1 MRMRLVVGFIL
12 LFFIFLLS
20 RVYYLSIKSNVYYE
34 ELAKQNAIKT
44 EFLPPVRGQI
54 TDRNGTLLAINDLG
68 FSISIKPYLSIKKS
82 NKGILDKELSELTN
96 LFPDLNASKLAE
108 IYKRND
114 SYYNQDFIKV
124 VDFIPYDEII
134 PHYSELNL
142 NKTIK
147 IDPVVKRKY
156 PFGKLASHIIGY
168 VGKANLQ
175 DVQENEIAKLSNYTG
190 KSGIERYYNDIL
202 QGEKGTRVYKV
213 NALNQ
218 EVEQL
223 SYTPAMSNDI
233 ELTIDIELQSYL
245 TSLFEGN
252 AGAAIIM
259 NVNDGSILAAGS
271 FPEYDLNP
279 FVTGISFKD
288 WDELSNS
295 LDHPFTNKL
304 INGYYPPGSVVKMGV
319 GLSFLNSKNISPS
332 TQYVCNGSIEL
343 GGRFFR
349 CWNRSGHGPVDLKHA
364 IKYSCDVYF
373 YNGSLQVGIDQISET
388 LSRIGFGAKTGVDLP
403 SEFVGTLPSKEWKMQ
418 RYRQSWFQGD
428 TLNTAI
434 GQGNFLA
441 TPMQIA
447 RYTAQIAKGAEV
459 VPHFLKSVENNNT
472 ITEDKA
478 QDSNEIF
485 TLFEKSQLPYIRD
498 AMYAVANEQ
507 GGTSYHYLRNLEVK
521 VAAKTGTAQVVGFSQ
536 ADKNRVDEK
545 QLRYYTRSH
554 AWVTSY
560 APYSKPRYVVTVL
573 VEHGGRTISSGVATA
588 KIYQKMI
595 ELGYFKPE
603 NKANSPKKN

>member
-447 RYTAQIAKGAEV
+447 RYTAQIAKGGEV
-459 VPHFLKSVENNNT
+459 IPHFLKSIENNNT
-472 ITEDKA
+472 TIENQMDENKK
-478 QDSNEIF
+478 EIF

-507 GGTSYHYLRNLEVK
+507 GGTSYRYLHNLDVK

-536 ADKNRVDEK
+536 TDKNRVDEK
-545 QLRYYTRSH
+545 QFEYYTRSH
-554 AWVTSY
+554 AWLTSY
-560 APYSKPRYVVTVL
+560 APYSKPKYVVIVL
-573 VEHGGRTISSGVATA
+573 LEHGGRNITSGATVA

-595 ELGYFKPE
+595 DLGYFK
-603 NKANSPKKN
+603 

>member
-1 MRMRLVVGFIL
+1 
-12 LFFIFLLS
+12 
-20 RVYYLSIKSNVYYE
+20 
-34 ELAKQNAIKT
+34 
-44 EFLPPVRGQI
+44 
-54 TDRNGTLLAINDLG
+54 INDLG

-295 LDHPFTNKL
+295 LEHPFTNKL

-447 RYTAQIAKGAEV
+447 RYTAQIAKGGEV
-459 VPHFLKSVENNNT
+459 IPHFLKSIENNNT
-472 ITEDKA
+472 TIENQMDENKK
-478 QDSNEIF
+478 EIF

-507 GGTSYHYLRNLEVK
+507 GGTSYRYLHNLDVK

-536 ADKNRVDEK
+536 TDKNRVDEK
-545 QLRYYTRSH
+545 QFEYYTRSH
-554 AWVTSY
+554 AWLTSY
-560 APYSKPRYVVTVL
+560 APYSKPKYVVTVL
-573 VEHGGRTISSGVATA
+573 LEHGGRNITSGATVA

-595 ELGYFKPE
+595 DLGYFK
-603 NKANSPKKN
+603 

>member
-20 RVYYLSIKSNVYYE
+20 RVYYLSIKLNVYYE

-447 RYTAQIAKGAEV
+447 RYTAQIAKGGEV
-459 VPHFLKSVENNNT
+459 IPHFLKSIENNNT
-472 ITEDKA
+472 TIENQMDENKK
-478 QDSNEIF
+478 EIF

-507 GGTSYHYLRNLEVK
+507 GGTSYRYLHNLDVK

-536 ADKNRVDEK
+536 TDKNRVDEK
-545 QLRYYTRSH
+545 QFEYYTRSH
-554 AWVTSY
+554 AWLTSY
-560 APYSKPRYVVTVL
+560 APYSKPKYVVTVL
-573 VEHGGRTISSGVATA
+573 LEHGGRNITSGATVA

-595 ELGYFKPE
+595 ELGYFK
-603 NKANSPKKN
+603 

>member
-44 EFLPPVRGQI
+44 EFLAPVRGQI

-223 SYTPAMSNDI
+223 SYTPAKSNDI

-447 RYTAQIAKGAEV
+447 RYTAQIAKGGEV
-459 VPHFLKSVENNNT
+459 IPRFLKSIENNNT
-472 ITEDKA
+472 TIENKK
-478 QDSNEIF
+478 EIF

-507 GGTSYHYLRNLEVK
+507 GGTSYRYLHNLDVK

-536 ADKNRVDEK
+536 TDTNRVDEK
-545 QLRYYTRSH
+545 QFEYYTRSH
-554 AWVTSY
+554 AWLTSY
-560 APYSKPRYVVTVL
+560 APYSKPKYVVTVL
-573 VEHGGRTISSGVATA
+573 LEHGGRNITSGATVA

-595 ELGYFKPE
+595 ELGYFK
-603 NKANSPKKN
+603 

>member
-447 RYTAQIAKGAEV
+447 RYTAQIAKGGEV
-459 VPHFLKSVENNNT
+459 IPHFLKSIENNNT
-472 ITEDKA
+472 TIENQMDENKK
-478 QDSNEIF
+478 EIF

-507 GGTSYHYLRNLEVK
+507 GGTSYRYLHNLDVK

-536 ADKNRVDEK
+536 TDKNRVDEK
-545 QLRYYTRSH
+545 QFEYYTRSH
-554 AWVTSY
+554 AWLTSY
-560 APYSKPRYVVTVL
+560 APYSKPKYVVTVL
-573 VEHGGRTISSGVATA
+573 LEHGGRNIISGATVA

-595 ELGYFKPE
+595 ELGYFK
-603 NKANSPKKN
+603 

>member
-223 SYTPAMSNDI
+223 SCTPAMSNDI

-447 RYTAQIAKGAEV
+447 RYTAQIAKGGEV
-459 VPHFLKSVENNNT
+459 IPHFLKSIENNNT
-472 ITEDKA
+472 TIENQMDENKK
-478 QDSNEIF
+478 EIF

-507 GGTSYHYLRNLEVK
+507 GGTSYRYLHNLNVK

-536 ADKNRVDEK
+536 TDKNRVDEK
-545 QLRYYTRSH
+545 QFEYYTRSH
-554 AWVTSY
+554 AWLTSY
-560 APYSKPRYVVTVL
+560 APYSKPKYVVTVL
-573 VEHGGRTISSGVATA
+573 LEHGGRNITSGATVA

-595 ELGYFKPE
+595 ELGYFK
-603 NKANSPKKN
+603 

>member
-223 SYTPAMSNDI
+223 SHTPAMSNDI

-447 RYTAQIAKGAEV
+447 RYTAQIAKGGEV
-459 VPHFLKSVENNNT
+459 IPHFLKSIENNNT
-472 ITEDKA
+472 TIENQMDENKK
-478 QDSNEIF
+478 EIF

-507 GGTSYHYLRNLEVK
+507 GGTSYRYLHNLDVK

-536 ADKNRVDEK
+536 TDKNRVDEK
-545 QLRYYTRSH
+545 QFEYYTRSH
-554 AWVTSY
+554 AWLTSY
-560 APYSKPRYVVTVL
+560 APYSKPKYVVTVL
-573 VEHGGRTISSGVATA
+573 LEHGGRNITSGATVA

-595 ELGYFKPE
+595 ELGYFK
-603 NKANSPKKN
+603 

>member
-134 PHYSELNL
+134 SHYSELNL

-388 LSRIGFGAKTGVDLP
+388 LSRIGFGVKTGVDLP

-447 RYTAQIAKGAEV
+447 RYTAQIAKGGEV
-459 VPHFLKSVENNNT
+459 IPHFLKSIENNNT
-472 ITEDKA
+472 TIENQMDENKK
-478 QDSNEIF
+478 EIF

-507 GGTSYHYLRNLEVK
+507 GGTSYRYLHNLNVK

-536 ADKNRVDEK
+536 TDKNRVDEK
-545 QLRYYTRSH
+545 QFEYYTRSH
-554 AWVTSY
+554 AWLTSY
-560 APYSKPRYVVTVL
+560 APYSKPKYVVTVL
-573 VEHGGRTISSGVATA
+573 LEHGGRNITSGATVA

-595 ELGYFKPE
+595 ELGYFK
-603 NKANSPKKN
+603 

>member
-1 MRMRLVVGFIL
+1 
-12 LFFIFLLS
+12 
-20 RVYYLSIKSNVYYE
+20 
-34 ELAKQNAIKT
+34 
-44 EFLPPVRGQI
+44 
-54 TDRNGTLLAINDLG
+54 RNGTLLAINDLG

-447 RYTAQIAKGAEV
+447 RYTAQIAKGGEV
-459 VPHFLKSVENNNT
+459 IPHFLKSIENNNT
-472 ITEDKA
+472 TIENQMDENKK
-478 QDSNEIF
+478 EIF

-507 GGTSYHYLRNLEVK
+507 GGTSYRYLHNLDVK

-536 ADKNRVDEK
+536 TDKNRVDEK
-545 QLRYYTRSH
+545 QFEYYTRSH
-554 AWVTSY
+554 AWLTSY
-560 APYSKPRYVVTVL
+560 APYSKPKYVVTVL
-573 VEHGGRTISSGVATA
+573 LEHGGRNITSGATVA

-595 ELGYFKPE
+595 ELGYFK
-603 NKANSPKKN
+603 

>member
-156 PFGKLASHIIGY
+156 PFGKLVSHIIGY

-447 RYTAQIAKGAEV
+447 RYTAQIAKGGEV
-459 VPHFLKSVENNNT
+459 IPHFLKSIENNNT
-472 ITEDKA
+472 TIENQMDENKK
-478 QDSNEIF
+478 EIF

-507 GGTSYHYLRNLEVK
+507 GGTSYRYLHNLNVK

-536 ADKNRVDEK
+536 TDKNRVDEK
-545 QLRYYTRSH
+545 QFEYYTRSH
-554 AWVTSY
+554 AWLTSY
-560 APYSKPRYVVTVL
+560 APYSKPKYVVTVL
-573 VEHGGRTISSGVATA
+573 LEHGGRNITSGATVA

-595 ELGYFKPE
+595 ELGYFK
-603 NKANSPKKN
+603 

>member
-202 QGEKGTRVYKV
+202 QGEKGTRIYKV

-447 RYTAQIAKGAEV
+447 RYTAQIAKGGEV
-459 VPHFLKSVENNNT
+459 IPHFLKSIENNNT
-472 ITEDKA
+472 TIENQMDENKK
-478 QDSNEIF
+478 EIF

-507 GGTSYHYLRNLEVK
+507 GGTSYRYLHNLNVK

-536 ADKNRVDEK
+536 TDKNRVDEK
-545 QLRYYTRSH
+545 QFEYYTRSH
-554 AWVTSY
+554 AWLTSY
-560 APYSKPRYVVTVL
+560 APYSKPKYVVTVL
-573 VEHGGRTISSGVATA
+573 LEHGGRNITSGATVA

-595 ELGYFKPE
+595 ELGYFK
-603 NKANSPKKN
+603 

>member
-1 MRMRLVVGFIL
+1 M
-12 LFFIFLLS
+12 FLLS

-447 RYTAQIAKGAEV
+447 RYTAQIAKGGEV
-459 VPHFLKSVENNNT
+459 IPHFLKSIENNNNTT
-472 ITEDKA
+472 IENQMDENKK
-478 QDSNEIF
+478 EIF

-507 GGTSYHYLRNLEVK
+507 GGTSYRYLHNLDVK

-536 ADKNRVDEK
+536 TDKNRVDEK
-545 QLRYYTRSH
+545 QFEYYTRSH
-554 AWVTSY
+554 AWLTSY
-560 APYSKPRYVVTVL
+560 APYSKPKYVVTVL
-573 VEHGGRTISSGVATA
+573 LEHGGRNITSGATVA

-595 ELGYFKPE
+595 ELGYFK
-603 NKANSPKKN
+603 

>member
-54 TDRNGTLLAINDLG
+54 TDRNGTLLTINDLG

-447 RYTAQIAKGAEV
+447 RYTAQIAKGGEV
-459 VPHFLKSVENNNT
+459 IPHFLKSIENNNNTT
-472 ITEDKA
+472 IENQMDENKK
-478 QDSNEIF
+478 EIF

-507 GGTSYHYLRNLEVK
+507 GGTSYRYLHNLDVK

-536 ADKNRVDEK
+536 TDKNRVDEK
-545 QLRYYTRSH
+545 QFEYYTRSH
-554 AWVTSY
+554 AWLTSY
-560 APYSKPRYVVTVL
+560 APYSKPKYVVTVL
-573 VEHGGRTISSGVATA
+573 LEHGGRNITSGATVA

-595 ELGYFKPE
+595 ELGYFK
-603 NKANSPKKN
+603 

>member
-44 EFLPPVRGQI
+44 EFLAPVRGQI

-82 NKGILDKELSELTN
+82 NKGILDKELSELAN

-223 SYTPAMSNDI
+223 SCTPAMSNDI

-447 RYTAQIAKGAEV
+447 RYTAQIAKGGEV
-459 VPHFLKSVENNNT
+459 IPHFLKSIENNNT
-472 ITEDKA
+472 TIENQMDENKK
-478 QDSNEIF
+478 EIF

-507 GGTSYHYLRNLEVK
+507 GGTSYRYLHNLDVK

-536 ADKNRVDEK
+536 TDKNRVDEK
-545 QLRYYTRSH
+545 QFEYYTRSH
-554 AWVTSY
+554 AWLTSY
-560 APYSKPRYVVTVL
+560 APYSKPKYVVTVL
-573 VEHGGRTISSGVATA
+573 LEHGGRNITSGVTVA

-595 ELGYFKPE
+595 ELGYFK
-603 NKANSPKKN
+603 

>member
-54 TDRNGTLLAINDLG
+54 ADRNGTLLAINDLG

-447 RYTAQIAKGAEV
+447 RYTAQIAKGGEV
-459 VPHFLKSVENNNT
+459 IPHFLKSIENNNT
-472 ITEDKA
+472 TIENQMDENKK
-478 QDSNEIF
+478 EIF

-507 GGTSYHYLRNLEVK
+507 GGTSYRYLHNLDVK

-536 ADKNRVDEK
+536 TDKNRVDEK
-545 QLRYYTRSH
+545 QFEYYTRSH
-554 AWVTSY
+554 AWLTSY
-560 APYSKPRYVVTVL
+560 APYSKPKYVVTVL
-573 VEHGGRTISSGVATA
+573 LEHGGRNITSGATVA

-595 ELGYFKPE
+595 ELGYFK
-603 NKANSPKKN
+603 

>member
-447 RYTAQIAKGAEV
+447 RYTAQIAKGGEV
-459 VPHFLKSVENNNT
+459 IPHFLKSIENNNT
-472 ITEDKA
+472 TIENQMDENKK
-478 QDSNEIF
+478 EIF

-507 GGTSYHYLRNLEVK
+507 GGTSYRYLHNLDVK

-536 ADKNRVDEK
+536 TDKNRVDEK
-545 QLRYYTRSH
+545 QFEYYTRSH
-554 AWVTSY
+554 AWLTSY
-560 APYSKPRYVVTVL
+560 APYSKPKYVVTVL
-573 VEHGGRTISSGVATA
+573 LEHGGRNITSGATVA

-595 ELGYFKPE
+595 ELEYFK
-603 NKANSPKKN
+603 

>member
-447 RYTAQIAKGAEV
+447 RYTAQIAKGGEV
-459 VPHFLKSVENNNT
+459 IPHFLKSIENNNT
-472 ITEDKA
+472 TIENQMYENKK
-478 QDSNEIF
+478 EIF

-507 GGTSYHYLRNLEVK
+507 GGTSYRYLHNLNVK

-536 ADKNRVDEK
+536 TDKNRVDEK
-545 QLRYYTRSH
+545 QFEYYTRSH
-554 AWVTSY
+554 AWLTSY
-560 APYSKPRYVVTVL
+560 APYSKPKYVVTVL
-573 VEHGGRTISSGVATA
+573 LEHGGRNITSGATVA

-595 ELGYFKPE
+595 ELGYFK
-603 NKANSPKKN
+603 

>member
-403 SEFVGTLPSKEWKMQ
+403 SEFIGTLPSKEWKMQ

-447 RYTAQIAKGAEV
+447 RYTAQIAKGGEV
-459 VPHFLKSVENNNT
+459 IPHFLKSIENNNT
-472 ITEDKA
+472 TIENQMDENKK
-478 QDSNEIF
+478 EIF

-507 GGTSYHYLRNLEVK
+507 GGTSYRYLHNLDVK

-536 ADKNRVDEK
+536 TDKNRVDEK
-545 QLRYYTRSH
+545 QFEYYTRSH
-554 AWVTSY
+554 AWLTSY
-560 APYSKPRYVVTVL
+560 APYSKPKYVVTVL
-573 VEHGGRTISSGVATA
+573 LEHGGRNITSGATVA

-595 ELGYFKPE
+595 ELGYFK
-603 NKANSPKKN
+603 

>member
-44 EFLPPVRGQI
+44 EFLAPVRGQI

-223 SYTPAMSNDI
+223 SYIPAKSNDI

-388 LSRIGFGAKTGVDLP
+388 LSRIGFGVKTGVDLP

-447 RYTAQIAKGAEV
+447 RYTAQIAKGGEV
-459 VPHFLKSVENNNT
+459 IPHFLKSIENNNT
-472 ITEDKA
+472 TIENQMDENKK
-478 QDSNEIF
+478 EIF

-507 GGTSYHYLRNLEVK
+507 GGTSYRYLHNLDVK
-521 VAAKTGTAQVVGFSQ
+521 VVAKTGTAQVVGFSQ
-536 ADKNRVDEK
+536 TDKNRVDEK
-545 QLRYYTRSH
+545 QFKYYTRSH
-554 AWVTSY
+554 AWLTSY
-560 APYSKPRYVVTVL
+560 APYSKPKYVVTVL
-573 VEHGGRTISSGVATA
+573 LEHGGRNITSGATVA

-595 ELGYFKPE
+595 DLGYFK
-603 NKANSPKKN
+603 

>member
-223 SYTPAMSNDI
+223 SYAPAMSNDI

-447 RYTAQIAKGAEV
+447 RYTAQIAKGGEV
-459 VPHFLKSVENNNT
+459 IPHFLKSIENNNT
-472 ITEDKA
+472 TIENQMDENKK
-478 QDSNEIF
+478 EIF

-507 GGTSYHYLRNLEVK
+507 GGTSYRYLHNLDVK

-536 ADKNRVDEK
+536 TDKNRVDEK
-545 QLRYYTRSH
+545 QFEYYTRSH
-554 AWVTSY
+554 AWLTSY
-560 APYSKPRYVVTVL
+560 APYSKPKYVVTVL
-573 VEHGGRTISSGVATA
+573 LEHGGRNITSGATVA

-595 ELGYFKPE
+595 DLGYFK
-603 NKANSPKKN
+603 

>member
-44 EFLPPVRGQI
+44 EFLAPVRGQI

-82 NKGILDKELSELTN
+82 NKGILDKELSELAN

-388 LSRIGFGAKTGVDLP
+388 LSRIGFGTKTGVDLP

-447 RYTAQIAKGAEV
+447 RYTAQIAKGGEV
-459 VPHFLKSVENNNT
+459 IPHFLKSIENNNT
-472 ITEDKA
+472 TIENQMDENKK
-478 QDSNEIF
+478 EIF

-507 GGTSYHYLRNLEVK
+507 GGTSYRYLHNLDVK

-536 ADKNRVDEK
+536 TDKNRVDEK
-545 QLRYYTRSH
+545 QFEYYTRSH
-554 AWVTSY
+554 AWLTSY
-560 APYSKPRYVVTVL
+560 APYSKPKYVVTVL
-573 VEHGGRTISSGVATA
+573 LEHGGRNITSGVTVA

-595 ELGYFKPE
+595 ELGYFK
-603 NKANSPKKN
+603 

>member
-44 EFLPPVRGQI
+44 EFLAPVRGQI

-245 TSLFEGN
+245 TSLLEGN

-447 RYTAQIAKGAEV
+447 RYTAQIAKGGEV
-459 VPHFLKSVENNNT
+459 IPHFLKSIENNNT
-472 ITEDKA
+472 TIENQMDENKK
-478 QDSNEIF
+478 EIF

-507 GGTSYHYLRNLEVK
+507 GGTSYRYLHNLDVK

-536 ADKNRVDEK
+536 TDKNRVDEK
-545 QLRYYTRSH
+545 QFEYYTRSH
-554 AWVTSY
+554 AWLTSY
-560 APYSKPRYVVTVL
+560 APYSKPKYVVTVL
-573 VEHGGRTISSGVATA
+573 LEHGGRNITSGATVA

-595 ELGYFKPE
+595 ELGYFK
-603 NKANSPKKN
+603 

>member
-96 LFPDLNASKLAE
+96 LFPDLNVSKLAE

-447 RYTAQIAKGAEV
+447 RYTAQIAKGGEV
-459 VPHFLKSVENNNT
+459 IPHFLKSIENNNT
-472 ITEDKA
+472 TIENQMDENKK
-478 QDSNEIF
+478 EIF

-507 GGTSYHYLRNLEVK
+507 GGTSYRYLHNLDVK

-536 ADKNRVDEK
+536 TDKNRVDEK
-545 QLRYYTRSH
+545 QFEYYTRSH
-554 AWVTSY
+554 AWLTSY
-560 APYSKPRYVVTVL
+560 APYSKPKYVVTVL
-573 VEHGGRTISSGVATA
+573 LEHGGRNITSGATVA

-595 ELGYFKPE
+595 DLGYFK
-603 NKANSPKKN
+603 

>member
-20 RVYYLSIKSNVYYE
+20 RVHYLSIKSNVYYE

-447 RYTAQIAKGAEV
+447 RYTAQIAKGGEV
-459 VPHFLKSVENNNT
+459 IPHFLKSIENNNT
-472 ITEDKA
+472 TIENQMDENKK
-478 QDSNEIF
+478 EIF

-507 GGTSYHYLRNLEVK
+507 GGTSYRYLHNLNVK

-536 ADKNRVDEK
+536 TDKNRVDEK
-545 QLRYYTRSH
+545 QFEYYTRSH
-554 AWVTSY
+554 AWLTSY
-560 APYSKPRYVVTVL
+560 APYSKPKYVVTVL
-573 VEHGGRTISSGVATA
+573 LEHGGRNITSGATVA

-595 ELGYFKPE
+595 ELGYFK
-603 NKANSPKKN
+603 

>member
-134 PHYSELNL
+134 SHYSELNL

-388 LSRIGFGAKTGVDLP
+388 FSRIGFGAKTGVDLP

-447 RYTAQIAKGAEV
+447 RYTAQIAKGGEV
-459 VPHFLKSVENNNT
+459 IPHFLKSIENNNT
-472 ITEDKA
+472 TIENQMDENKK
-478 QDSNEIF
+478 EIF

-507 GGTSYHYLRNLEVK
+507 GGTSYRYLHNLDVK

-536 ADKNRVDEK
+536 TDKNRVDEK
-545 QLRYYTRSH
+545 QFEYYTRSH
-554 AWVTSY
+554 AWLTSY
-560 APYSKPRYVVTVL
+560 APYSKPKYVVTVL
-573 VEHGGRTISSGVATA
+573 LEHGGRNITSGATVA

-595 ELGYFKPE
+595 KLGYFK
-603 NKANSPKKN
+603 